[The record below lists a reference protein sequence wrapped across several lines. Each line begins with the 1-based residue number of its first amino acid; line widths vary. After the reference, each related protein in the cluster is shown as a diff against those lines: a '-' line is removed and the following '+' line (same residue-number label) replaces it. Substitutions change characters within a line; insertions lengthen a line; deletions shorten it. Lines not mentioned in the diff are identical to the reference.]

1 MGAGAVPLTGQ
12 AGSRER
18 GRDDALLREALAR
31 LDAPVIRY
39 DGDEIQRLDLRYVHE
54 IAETCPAGPVFVGG
68 SCQGVLVALPVAQH
82 LRRRGRHVPL
92 PLRAGDAA
100 GLSLAV
106 TALPGRY
113 ERLVDLVDEGS
124 TWPLHPQDAPFR
136 QAVTVEP

>member
-1 MGAGAVPLTGQ
+1 M
-12 AGSRER
+12 
-18 GRDDALLREALAR
+18 AR

-39 DGDEIQRLDLRYVHE
+39 DGDEIQRLVLRYVHE

-68 SCQGVLVALPVAQH
+68 NCQGVLIALPVAQH
-82 LRRRGRHVPL
+82 LLRRGPDLPL

-106 TALPGRY
+106 TAPALPGRY

-124 TWPLHPQDAPFR
+124 PWPLHPQDAPFR